1 MKKMDDP
8 QQFKNVIIFILFIFV
23 LFFISNDKNFNK
35 IFHKN
40 IIKILFLV
48 TLVYMVYLKVNLCI
62 IIGIFF
68 IFLLFNT
75 NVGKKLQKNKYI
87 KRIIKYVSPYINPII
102 YSIEDFIYSFTNI
115 PDDDSS
121 VGSIKNKRVR
131 FQNET
136 EDEQDDDDINYD
148 DVDDIELLDNDQNEN
163 NNLSE
168 NDLLDEIRESMIP
181 KNAYNHNNDNNND
194 NSSTPINEL
203 VNDEDVDIDVDEI
216 GEENSGEI
224 KKLDPSEIR
233 ELYNEISLIK
243 SQLNDSN

>member
-40 IIKILFLV
+40 IIKILFLI

-87 KRIIKYVSPYINPII
+87 KRIIKYFSPYVNPII

-131 FQNET
+131 FQNDQ
-136 EDEQDDDDINYD
+136 EDEQEDEDDNGINYD

-168 NDLLDEIRESMIP
+168 NDLLDEIRQSMIP
-181 KNAYNHNNDNNND
+181 KDAYNHNNDEND

-203 VNDEDVDIDVDEI
+203 VNDEDVNEVD
-216 GEENSGEI
+216 EENSGEI

>member
-62 IIGIFF
+62 ILGIFF

-87 KRIIKYVSPYINPII
+87 KRIIKYFSPYINPII
-102 YSIEDFIYSFTNI
+102 YSIEDFVYSFTNI
-115 PDDDSS
+115 SDDDSS
-121 VGSIKNKRVR
+121 VGSIKNKKVT
-131 FQNET
+131 FQ
-136 EDEQDDDDINYD
+136 DEQDNDDDEINYD
-148 DVDDIELLDNDQNEN
+148 DIDDIELLDDNQN

-168 NDLLDEIRESMIP
+168 NESNDDLLDEIRQSMIP
-181 KNAYNHNNDNNND
+181 NNAYNNNSNTDND
-194 NSSTPINEL
+194 SSTPINEL
-203 VNDEDVDIDVDEI
+203 INEEDTSGSGE
-216 GEENSGEI
+216 EENSDEI
-224 KKLDPSEIR
+224 KKLNPMEAR
-233 ELYNEISLIK
+233 ELYNEMNLIK
-243 SQLNDSN
+243 SQLNLT